1 MALPTY
7 TWQDVEDLAD
17 ALCAAYPHKDPLR
30 IGPAELRTLV
40 RALPG
45 FVDDPKA
52 VTQGQLE
59 AIQAAWYDSR
69 ENTSP
74 LST

>member
-7 TWQDVEDLAD
+7 TWQDAEKLAD
-17 ALCAAYPHKDPLR
+17 ALCAAYPDRDPLR
-30 IGPAELRTLV
+30 TGSAELRSLV
-40 RALPG
+40 HALPG
-45 FVDDPKA
+45 FSDDPNA

-59 AIQAAWYDSR
+59 AIQAAWYDAR
-69 ENTSP
+69 ENASP

>member
-1 MALPTY
+1 M
-7 TWQDVEDLAD
+7 
-17 ALCAAYPHKDPLR
+17 R
-30 IGPAELRTLV
+30 IGSAELQTLV

-59 AIQAAWYDSR
+59 AIQAAWYDAR
-69 ENTSP
+69 ENA
-74 LST
+74 